1 MSACRYYRIIDKSIG
16 ALERDPTAV
25 NVTAEEASAGRDRN
39 GRDRLQPLRLARDDD
54 SLSAGYVS
62 GDGGPAAAA
71 DADDATGDNAEF
83 GLRVFEIVRGTKLPA
98 WEMDVFGDACPLDGN
113 EGTGAPAC
121 VSTSWEAYSAERLYA
136 APLVTN
142 LTYTVGGAGAR
153 FSGGRS
159 LAFSTYNSI
168 KEQNAAS
175 AQYAV
180 YARETA
186 ATHNV
191 SAAATSTAAGTA
203 GEDDDD
209 AEDVHYYGRR
219 LARGQFMFRPHWQRT
234 DVHVALPS
242 ADDSVRGGDASAGS
256 ALHANLTLI
265 VTNLYGERT
274 VKTVVHDDAW

>member
-1 MSACRYYRIIDKSIG
+1 MSACRYYRIIDKSVG

-25 NVTAEEASAGRDRN
+25 NVTAEEASAGRARN

-54 SLSAGYVS
+54 SLSAGGDDS
-62 GDGGPAAAA
+62 NDGGPAAAA
-71 DADDATGDNAEF
+71 SADDATEDNSEF

-98 WEMDVFGDACPLDGN
+98 WEMDVFGVACPRDGN

-142 LTYTVGGAGAR
+142 LTYTVGGADAR

-186 ATHNV
+186 ATHNA
-191 SAAATSTAAGTA
+191 SAAATAAGTA
-203 GEDDDD
+203 GGDDDD

-219 LARGQFMFRPHWQRT
+219 LARGQFIFRPHWQRT